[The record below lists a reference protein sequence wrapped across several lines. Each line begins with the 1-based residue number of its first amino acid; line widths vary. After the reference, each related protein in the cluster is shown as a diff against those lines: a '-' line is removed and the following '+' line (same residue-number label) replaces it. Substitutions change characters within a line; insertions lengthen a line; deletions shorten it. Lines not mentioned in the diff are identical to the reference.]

1 MASDAA
7 IFVRIDSNTKT
18 QAEAILRQLGVTPS
32 GLINMLYHQ
41 VILTGKIPFD
51 VSLPVREPI
60 ATGDMSEEEV
70 MKIVQTGVDDVKA
83 GRVISLEDLEQFLK
97 ERYGH

>member
-1 MASDAA
+1 MD
-7 IFVRIDSNTKT
+7 ITNR
-18 QAEAILRQLGVTPS
+18 
-32 GLINMLYHQ
+32 
-41 VILTGKIPFD
+41 
-51 VSLPVREPI
+51 
-60 ATGDMSEEEV
+60 EEV